1 MNSIS
6 DENIFP
12 KLYVNY
18 LAVICRTNTDPAR
31 KRHKRRSLSLLI
43 GVNCESKIERV
54 TEAPSCTHGCI
65 YNKRL
70 IVCVC
75 KQTLRKQSSGRTILL
90 AIYFVFLILYLLLSC
105 RTNFW
110 ANRTRIF
117 CQSIFLF
124 FLFFFSNSAINALLS
139 IMFRDVR
146 VYPKNDLSLNGTTT
160 SLAYVNYG
168 CHIWIIYS
176 L

>member
-75 KQTLRKQSSGRTILL
+75 KQTLRKQSSGRTILF
-90 AIYFVFLILYLLLSC
+90 AIYFVFLILYLLFY
-105 RTNFW
+105 RVE
-110 ANRTRIF
+110 RI
-117 CQSIFLF
+117 SERIELEF
-124 FLFFFSNSAINALLS
+124 FFVPEYFSFFFIFSNSAINALLS

-160 SLAYVNYG
+160 SLVYVNYG
-168 CHIWIIYS
+168 CHI
-176 L
+176 

>member
-1 MNSIS
+1 MSNEYGS
-6 DENIFP
+6 
-12 KLYVNY
+12 
-18 LAVICRTNTDPAR
+18 RTETPYY
-31 KRHKRRSLSLLI
+31 KRRSLSLLI

-54 TEAPSCTHGCI
+54 TETPSCTHECI

-70 IVCVC
+70 IVCIC

-90 AIYFVFLILYLLLSC
+90 AIHFVFLILYLFLSC

-110 ANRTRIF
+110 ANR
-117 CQSIFLF
+117 
-124 FLFFFSNSAINALLS
+124 FFFVPEYFLSFFFFFRWFSDQCVLLS
-139 IMFRDVR
+139 ITFRNVR

>member
-18 LAVICRTNTDPAR
+18 LAIICRTNTDPAR

-54 TEAPSCTHGCI
+54 TEAPSCTHG
-65 YNKRL
+65 
-70 IVCVC
+70 
-75 KQTLRKQSSGRTILL
+75 
-90 AIYFVFLILYLLLSC
+90 
-105 RTNFW
+105 
-110 ANRTRIF
+110 
-117 CQSIFLF
+117 
-124 FLFFFSNSAINALLS
+124 NSAINALLS

-160 SLAYVNYG
+160 SLAYSIPHFVYNDE
-168 CHIWIIYS
+168 CNVDLMRQNDMKDS
-176 L
+176 LERGISLILMPFFIKTASRTLE